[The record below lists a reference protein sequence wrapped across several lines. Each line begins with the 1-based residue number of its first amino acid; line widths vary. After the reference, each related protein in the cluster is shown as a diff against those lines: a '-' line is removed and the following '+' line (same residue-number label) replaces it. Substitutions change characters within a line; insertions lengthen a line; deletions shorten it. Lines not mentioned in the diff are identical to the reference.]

1 MLTCFA
7 PCAQIFGTEGRA
19 LARLE
24 QRRLLLHQCV
34 SPTPRATRRTSHYTP
49 RNPFPLTSISPADF
63 KQLGDRIPDASKD
76 KKQRPGRRQPTAALD
91 EPSVIFMP
99 SEPVTQ
105 ELQQV
110 ARIRRATV
118 MPQSPADKHV
128 IKGSMAKVIASGAG
142 TSLQRR
148 LLR

>member
-1 MLTCFA
+1 MRQLTLHFFVQNLA
-7 PCAQIFGTEGRA
+7 PPDIKQQHSDRGGDQNGKERKKP
-19 LARLE
+19 
-24 QRRLLLHQCV
+24 RRPIV
-34 SPTPRATRRTSHYTP
+34 PV
-49 RNPFPLTSISPADF
+49 
-63 KQLGDRIPDASKD
+63 
-76 KKQRPGRRQPTAALD
+76 D
-91 EPSVIFMP
+91 EPTVILMP

-105 ELQQV
+105 EAQQV

-142 TSLQRR
+142 TSLPRR